1 MKYLF
6 VCLALLFASSS
17 WAQELKRFE
26 EAKAKEQPILLVFSG
41 SDWCAPCKRLHKE
54 VLSQEAFLQL
64 ANKEFTYLYL
74 DFPVRRK
81 NKKLQGKEVRAE
93 NEALA
98 EKYNPFAQFPTV
110 VLLSAQGD
118 VLGEIKY
125 HHEGPDF
132 FIEELKKLLP

>member
-26 EAKAKEQPILLVFSG
+26 AAKAKEQPILLVFSG

-54 VLSQEAFLQL
+54 VLSQDAFLQL
-64 ANKEFTYLYL
+64 VDKEFSYLYL
-74 DFPVRRK
+74 DFPVRKK
-81 NKKLQGKEVRAE
+81 NKKLQGEAIRAE
-93 NEALA
+93 NEALS

-110 VLLSAQGD
+110 VLLSPQGD

-132 FIEELKKLLP
+132 FIEALKKLLP